1 MATVTA
7 QYGTFGPVGA
17 AATITYDY
25 SDLNGNVSA
34 ITVVN
39 QSALALT
46 VRLIGS
52 DGITIKAQRTWAPGE
67 TTTQAIQGGA
77 GVGRIAGTRGPRISE
92 VVVILHGN

>member
-7 QYGTFGPVGA
+7 EYGTFGPVGA

-25 SDLNGNVSA
+25 NDLNGNVSA

-39 QSALALT
+39 QSTLALT
-46 VRLIGS
+46 ILLLAA
-52 DGITIKAQRTWAPGE
+52 DGVTVKAQRTVGAGA
-67 TTTQAIQGGA
+67 TVTQAIQGGA
-77 GVGRIAGTRGPRISE
+77 GVGRLAGTRGPRISE